1 MTHPWDS
8 VNDGSA
14 VGIVNGQVGGDG
26 AVAMPP
32 MKPRTP
38 PATVFDPASGKL
50 VDISGGAHGAGA
62 VSEAGVQA
70 GAGGQGADGTDAEV
84 VGSGTD
90 DAIHPWDRVS
100 SDTGGNQTGAEP
112 PDDFADDPDYLHY
125 RQTCGR
131 IREFEEG
138 RAQCRRDGFPP
149 LTFAQYLHLDAL
161 RSVSLAALT
170 PLAAADV
177 LRRALVAMQ
186 SDDDGGRRFDTNV
199 TPVSVFLARDEN
211 TTYLVEDALPA
222 GQICLVGGPEKGQ
235 KSNLLVDLAV
245 SLASGRSWLGRF
257 KVTRPVKVL
266 LLTGETQGA
275 NLQNIIRRVCKAKE
289 LAIADAIEGKVPVE
303 GVGDRL
309 VIKEALPSLEA
320 VEDLATL
327 GEIVRKEKAEVVILD
342 PI

>member
-199 TPVSVFLARDEN
+199 TPVSV
-211 TTYLVEDALPA
+211 
-222 GQICLVGGPEKGQ
+222 
-235 KSNLLVDLAV
+235 LLVDLAV

-289 LAIADAIEGKVPVE
+289 LAIADAIEGKVP
-303 GVGDRL
+303 
-309 VIKEALPSLEA
+309 
-320 VEDLATL
+320 
-327 GEIVRKEKAEVVILD
+327 
-342 PI
+342 